1 MVMNLKNKIVH
12 MGFRKCQFHRMERD
26 REIGKN
32 VMVLDNY
39 KTESRYD
46 RELKKWTRY
55 ETKVHHP
62 KWSKF
67 YSMEINNGV
76 KIWMLIE
83 RDVIRK
89 VWLDSIG
96 LKEGVKVIY
105 DNSIRYKEP
114 VVINGKKDI
123 INLFPKEIK
132 RDFILRDILG

>member
-1 MVMNLKNKIVH
+1 MNLKNKIVH
-12 MGFRKCQFHRMERD
+12 MGFRKCQFHRMEWD
-26 REIGKN
+26 RETGKN

-55 ETKVHHP
+55 ETKVQHP

-67 YSMEINNGV
+67 YSMEINDGV

-83 RDVIRK
+83 RDTIRK

-96 LKEGVKVIY
+96 LKEGAKVIY
-105 DNSIRYKEP
+105 DSSIRYKEP

-132 RDFILRDILG
+132 RDFILRDILR

>member
-1 MVMNLKNKIVH
+1 
-12 MGFRKCQFHRMERD
+12 MGFRKSQFHRMEWN
-26 REIGKN
+26 REIGKH

-39 KTESRYD
+39 VKKTKYD
-46 RELKKWTRY
+46 RELKKWIST
-55 ETKVHHP
+55 ETKIKHP

-67 YSMEINNGV
+67 YSIDINKGV
-76 KIWMLIE
+76 KIWMLVE

-105 DNSIRYKEP
+105 DSNTKYKNTI
-114 VVINGKKDI
+114 VINSKADI

-132 RDFILRDILG
+132 RDFIIKDILG